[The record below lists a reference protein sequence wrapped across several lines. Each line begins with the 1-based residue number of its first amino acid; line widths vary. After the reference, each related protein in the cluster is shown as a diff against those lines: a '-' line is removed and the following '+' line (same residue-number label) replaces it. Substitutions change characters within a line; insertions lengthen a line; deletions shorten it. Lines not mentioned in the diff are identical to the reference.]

1 MVHTGFLVGNRE
13 GRRPLGRPKRGWENN
28 IKNESLRSGIG
39 ARNGS
44 TWHRIE
50 TDGELL

>member
-1 MVHTGFLVGNRE
+1 VHTGFLEGNRE
-13 GRRPLGRPKRGWENN
+13 GRRPLGRPKRGRENN

-39 ARNGS
+39 ARTGS
-44 TWHRIE
+44 IWQGIE